1 MKSQAKKNGDPFLII
16 FAVPILA
23 LWRNLFCLVGKKGR
37 AIALLLLASLV
48 GGCAQTVV
56 QPRLETR
63 AQGLQRPDRIL
74 VFNFVVNTDEVSTN
88 QGVLA
93 RVRAAASGTSQEEKE
108 LEIGRQVSDSLAE
121 ELVKGIQKLG
131 LPAERASRD
140 TPIPTG
146 SVLLISGRFLGVDE
160 GNQLRR
166 TMIGFGAG
174 QSSVDTQVQ
183 VSSPSDGGSQLLLNF
198 STHADSGEAPGAA
211 ATMGVGAAAT
221 GGVSAAMAAANAG
234 VGVAK
239 ARRGS
244 VESLASHSADQT
256 VAYLSEFFAKQG
268 WISADKVKTPKLATE

>member
-1 MKSQAKKNGDPFLII
+1 MQDQRQKNVGCRSSVSATATP
-16 FAVPILA
+16 AA
-23 LWRNLFCLVGKKGR
+23 WRNLSCSVGRSSWAVAILLVFTV
-37 AIALLLLASLV
+37 A
-48 GGCAQTVV
+48 GCAQTVV

-74 VFNFVVNTDEVSTN
+74 VFNFVVNTAEVSTN

-108 LEIGRQVSDSLAE
+108 SEIGRQVSDSLAE

-140 TPIPTG
+140 MPIPTG
-146 SVLLISGRFLGVDE
+146 SVLLISGRFLSVDE

-268 WISADKVKTPKLATE
+268 WISADKVKTPKLANE

>member
-1 MKSQAKKNGDPFLII
+1 MQNRGKKSIDGLSS
-16 FAVPILA
+16 VSTVSTLTT
-23 LWRNLFCLVGKKGR
+23 WRNLFCVVGKKGR
-37 AIALLLLASLV
+37 TIALLLVTSLV

-74 VFNFVVNTDEVSTN
+74 VFNFAVSTDEVSAN

-93 RVRAAASGTSQEEKE
+93 RVRAAASGTSQEQEE
-108 LEIGRQVSDSLAE
+108 LEIGRQVSNSLAE
-121 ELVKGIQKLG
+121 ELVKGIQGLG
-131 LPAERASRD
+131 LPAERASGG
-140 TPIPTG
+140 TPIPPG
-146 SVLLISGRFLGVDE
+146 NVLLISGHFLKVDE

-183 VSSPSDGGSQLLLNF
+183 VSMPSDRGSQVLLNF

-239 ARRGS
+239 TRRGS
-244 VESLASHSADQT
+244 VESLANRSADQT

-268 WISADKVKTPKLATE
+268 WISADKVKTPKLANE

>member
-1 MKSQAKKNGDPFLII
+1 MKSQAKKNVGCPLGVSITSTRATWRDLPRHVGRSGW
-16 FAVPILA
+16 AVAIL
-23 LWRNLFCLVGKKGR
+23 LVVTLVG
-37 AIALLLLASLV
+37 
-48 GGCAQTVV
+48 CARTVV
-56 QPRLETR
+56 QPQLETR

-74 VFNFVVNTDEVSTN
+74 VFNFAVSTDEVSTN

-108 LEIGRQVSDSLAE
+108 LEIGQQVSDSLAE
-121 ELVKGIQKLG
+121 ALVKGIQGLG

-140 TPIPTG
+140 TPLPPG
-146 SVLLISGRFLGVDE
+146 NVLLISGHFLNVDE

-183 VSSPSDGGSQLLLNF
+183 VSSPSDSGSRLLLDF

-221 GGVSAAMAAANAG
+221 GGVSAAMTAANAG

-239 ARRGS
+239 TRRGS

-268 WISADKVKTPKLATE
+268 WISSDKVKKPKLANE